1 MYKVRI
7 SFLQCIK
14 SGPIVFTVY
23 QVRVSFL
30 QCIKSGPVLLQCIK
44 LVFTVYI
51 CCPAWSL
58 NRSPTMLLNYGLAEA
73 LIWTYRIYVDSWV
86 LDPQDVAHF
95 LCLKTTWPE
104 TRPAHPETDFYVS
117 CQKELEGSTVYN
129 ACVRWAINKRLDS
142 HIFFLL
148 PILSQ
153 CFSCSLLLYS
163 RSF

>member
-1 MYKVRI
+1 MFKVRASCFYSVSSQGQFFTVYKVRA
-7 SFLQCIK
+7 S
-14 SGPIVFTVY
+14 SFTVY
-23 QVRVSFL
+23 KVSF
-30 QCIKSGPVLLQCIK
+30 
-44 LVFTVYI
+44 YI